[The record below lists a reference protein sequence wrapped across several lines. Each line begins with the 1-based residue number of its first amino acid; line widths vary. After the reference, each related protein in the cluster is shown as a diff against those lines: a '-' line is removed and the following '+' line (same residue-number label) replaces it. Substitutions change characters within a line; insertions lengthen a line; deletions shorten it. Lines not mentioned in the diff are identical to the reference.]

1 MKKSTYISMTDRINS
16 SRILKHA
23 VVSLD
28 VVLTKAVYIIY
39 PFFIVALFVMGTPG
53 LLRAVLVPGVSFVL
67 LSLFRKIYNSPRPYE
82 VFDFSPVIDK
92 KTKGKSMPSR
102 HVFSM
107 FVIAVTVY
115 CFYKV
120 PGLVIGA
127 AGIVMAGVRVVGGVH
142 FPKDVIAGAV
152 IGIMSGVI
160 GFMI

>member
-23 VVSLD
+23 VVSLY
-28 VVLTKAVYIIY
+28 VVLTKVVYIIY
-39 PFFIVALFVMGTPG
+39 PVFIVALFVMGTPG

-107 FVIAVTVY
+107 FVIAVTMY

-127 AGIVMAGVRVVGGVH
+127 AGIVMAVVRVVGGVH

>member
-1 MKKSTYISMTDRINS
+1 MKKSTYISMTDIINS
-16 SRILKHA
+16 SCILKHA

-28 VVLTKAVYIIY
+28 VILTKAVYIIY
-39 PFFIVALFVMGTPG
+39 PVFIVALFVMGTPG

-107 FVIAVTVY
+107 FVIAVTMY

-120 PGLVIGA
+120 SGLVIGA
-127 AGIVMAGVRVVGGVH
+127 AGIVMAVVRVVGGVH

>member
-1 MKKSTYISMTDRINS
+1 MKKSTYISMTDKINS
-16 SRILKHA
+16 SLILKHA
-23 VVSLD
+23 VVFLD
-28 VVLTKAVYIIY
+28 VVLTKTVYIIY
-39 PFFIVALFVMGTPG
+39 PVFIVVLFVMGAPG

-92 KTKGKSMPSR
+92 KTEGKSMPSR

-127 AGIVMAGVRVVGGVH
+127 AGIVMAVVRVVGGVH